1 MSKKIEELVKENA
14 ELFHSLILF
23 ISVLGFVAYIVV
35 VFIAYVGDTKWGAS
49 LTNAMQNRTLF
60 NLGLPCSA
68 AGAYAVVALLLHVF
82 PPEKHQGSIKFTAFG
97 LEFTG
102 PAGPITFWVVCFL
115 SFIAAIK
122 ILS

>member
-1 MSKKIEELVKENA
+1 MSKKIEEITQEGA
-14 ELFHSLILF
+14 RHFHSIILF
-23 ISVLGFVAYIVV
+23 ISVLGFAAYIVV
-35 VFIAYVGDTKWGAS
+35 VFVAYVFRPEWSES
-49 LTNAMQNRTLF
+49 LRFEMHGKELF

-68 AGAYAVVALLLHVF
+68 AGAYAVVALLLNVF
-82 PPEKHQGSIKFTAFG
+82 PPAKQDNSIKFNAFG

-122 ILS
+122 MLS